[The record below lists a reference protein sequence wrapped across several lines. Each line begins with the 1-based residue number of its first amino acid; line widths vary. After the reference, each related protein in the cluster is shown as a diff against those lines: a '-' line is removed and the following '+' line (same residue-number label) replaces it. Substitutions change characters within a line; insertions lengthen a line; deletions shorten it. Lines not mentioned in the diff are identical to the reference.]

1 MYEMKDFT
9 FFLFL
14 MILLFSISNKIVV
27 RTIDRNQHDFKDIFK
42 AEDEKKASSDRW
54 DEEKTRTIF
63 EILSSIGN

>member
-27 RTIDRNQHDFKDIFK
+27 RTIDRNQHDFEDIFT
-42 AEDEKKASSDRW
+42 AEEEKKASSDRW